1 MPPLPLPPPLQKS
14 RPKNAVDFRSHID
27 DQRWSWTSCNLSTF
41 QLLALSIRWKCL
53 WRNVKFANKNTAQW
67 LEFWCQLSSFSTAVV
82 TLRGLLSISRKRCR
96 GVAIN
101 FATRCWSS
109 FLIQR
114 DAPTLV
120 EPLDVM
126 LLLRSCTISSFSQN
140 KMWLKQLTDGA
151 ARARGAPR
159 VDLDHCQSRLLT
171 LFKPG
176 GGTLCPSCHLFA
188 YNRANTPT
196 SVLEKLDFSNY
207 EFGKGPYTFYPI
219 KYLV

>member
-1 MPPLPLPPPLQKS
+1 MI
-14 RPKNAVDFRSHID
+14 NVDLGQVATYQSI
-27 DQRWSWTSCNLSTF
+27 NLSTF
-41 QLLALSIRWKCL
+41 ALIIRWKCL
-53 WRNVKFANKNTAQW
+53 WRNVKFANKNFNWGIYCSGGTAQW

-126 LLLRSCTISSFSQN
+126 LLLRSCTISSCSQN
-140 KMWLKQLTDGA
+140 KMWLTTYRWCSTGTWSIP
-151 ARARGAPR
+151 RGCWS
-159 VDLDHCQSRLLT
+159 LS
-171 LFKPG
+171 K
-176 GGTLCPSCHLFA
+176 
-188 YNRANTPT
+188 
-196 SVLEKLDFSNY
+196 SVVN
-207 EFGKGPYTFYPI
+207 PI
-219 KYLV
+219 